1 LKALNIVIGIIL
13 LIFVVSCSTTSTE
26 PKAVGINTY
35 NDLLSQFS
43 FQGRIYSIEGNKTP
57 AEKIKKEIGEI
68 EEIVDEIKE
77 NGQAKLFNSKID
89 LVERTKIFAIQDLDK
104 DTVVAVKIN
113 DIYYTAIFW
122 GKLD

>member
-1 LKALNIVIGIIL
+1 MKALNIVIGIIL

-89 LVERTKIFAIQDLDK
+89 LVERTKIFTIQDLDK